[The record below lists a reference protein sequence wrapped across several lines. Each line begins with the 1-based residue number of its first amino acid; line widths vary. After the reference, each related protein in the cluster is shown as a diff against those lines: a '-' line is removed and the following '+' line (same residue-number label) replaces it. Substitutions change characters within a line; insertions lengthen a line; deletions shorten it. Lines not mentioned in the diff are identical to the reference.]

1 MCGIIGFISRKKRLI
16 SGDKIAIALD
26 SLKERG
32 NGQGSG
38 YVGYGIYPKF
48 KDSYAIHVFLDN
60 SPDYDRIRE
69 RVKKGLSITGLV
81 FPEVEA
87 YIKSRNLY
95 KQN

>member
-1 MCGIIGFISRKKRLI
+1 MCGIIGFMSRKKRLI

-60 SPDYDRIRE
+60 APNYDEIRE
-69 RVKKGLSITGLV
+69 NVKNTLEK
-81 FPEVEA
+81 
-87 YIKSRNLY
+87 
-95 KQN
+95 